1 MNEKQL
7 DYLIKALVD
16 GVTQPEELAKRAD
29 VEPAALAP
37 LQVEIERAVS
47 FVKGYYDFASEEI
60 KPVGLPPPPNP
71 YLDKTLPM
79 DEQPPECFAFE
90 AVQRENMNL
99 DKCLFV
105 CTQLGLD
112 VETAREAIDTV
123 SIPWREANGWRS
135 YAQLNASGCY
145 VLMNKT
151 PVKMKLPLVRL
162 RERCEAIL
170 NK

>member
-1 MNEKQL
+1 MNKQQL
-7 DYLIKALVD
+7 DHIIKALVD
-16 GVTQPEELAKRAD
+16 RVTDPDELAKRAD
-29 VEPAALAP
+29 VDPAALKP
-37 LQVEIERAVS
+37 LQEEIDRAIS

-79 DEQPPECFAFE
+79 DEQSPECFAFE
-90 AVQRENMNL
+90 AVQRENMTL

-112 VETAREAIDTV
+112 VEIAKEAIETV
-123 SIPWREANGWRS
+123 ATPWRDANGWRS
-135 YAQLNASGCY
+135 YAQLDDAGRY

-151 PVKMKLPLVRL
+151 PVKLKLPLTRL

-170 NK
+170 KK